1 MLNISGRTLGFRPL
15 FFGNALVLMIFED
28 FCSKNLFLPLIPR
41 PRVFSMGL
49 ALIPS
54 EDLGGLPLRFF
65 SKKAI
70 LGGRP
75 LRAGG
80 AGTGFVAIET
90 FEFVGV
96 YFTEAEIN
104 GRGV

>member
-1 MLNISGRTLGFRPL
+1 
-15 FFGNALVLMIFED
+15 
-28 FCSKNLFLPLIPR
+28 
-41 PRVFSMGL
+41 MGL
-49 ALIPS
+49 ALITS
-54 EDLGGLPLRFF
+54 EDLGGLPLRFL

-75 LRAGG
+75 LRGGG

-90 FEFVGV
+90 IDSVGV

-104 GRGV
+104 GKGV